1 MSSRDTILKQ
11 IRQNQPTAVAMPDLS
26 FIQPTEYD
34 DVTSAF
40 LETLAGIG
48 GQGFVVDGL
57 EAVRQLMEEERR
69 QGREV
74 VNAIPAIGATG
85 LEYAQKSS
93 DELETVDTFFMQG
106 HLAVAENASIWVS
119 EADMIHRLLPFICQQ
134 LVIVVERKNMVSH
147 MHEAYQRI
155 NTNTDGFGVFIAGPS
170 KTADIEQSL
179 VIGAHGP
186 LGLKVY
192 LY

>member
-11 IRQNQPTAVAMPDLS
+11 IRQNQPAAVALPDLS

-34 DVTSAF
+34 DVTAAF

-48 GQGFVVDGL
+48 GQGFVVNGL
-57 EAVRQLMEEERR
+57 EEVRQLMEEERR

-93 DELETVDTFFMQG
+93 VELETVDTFFMQG
-106 HLAVAENASIWVS
+106 HLAVAENAS
-119 EADMIHRLLPFICQQ
+119 
-134 LVIVVERKNMVSH
+134 
-147 MHEAYQRI
+147 Y
-155 NTNTDGFGVFIAGPS
+155 
-170 KTADIEQSL
+170 
-179 VIGAHGP
+179 
-186 LGLKVY
+186 LGY
-192 LY
+192 